1 MKTLIT
7 IAAIFGITLA
17 SALPASAAI
26 VRYNFE
32 LRSPAHV
39 VLGGGTY
46 SFNDQ
51 GGVANMFGET
61 EYALTGFSFTLG
73 GSSFGMGDLDGGTG
87 LVLFGAGN
95 LLLGL
100 EAYRSTA
107 NPFSFLPA
115 GPGSEDFFVNG
126 VGASAHTLDVD
137 AAVAASAPGSLWLA
151 AAGLLPLA
159 AALRARRRRGG

>member
-7 IAAIFGITLA
+7 IAAVFGITLA
-17 SALPASAAI
+17 AALPASAAT
-26 VRYNFE
+26 VSYNFE
-32 LRSPAHV
+32 LTSPAHV

-51 GGVANMFGET
+51 GGVANAFGET

-73 GSSFGMGDLDGGTG
+73 GNSYGLGDLDGGTG

-95 LLLGL
+95 VLLGL
-100 EAYRSTA
+100 EAYRSAA

-115 GPGSEDFFVNG
+115 GPGSEDFFIF
-126 VGASAHTLDVD
+126 GAGANARTLDVD

-151 AAGLLPLA
+151 LLPLA
-159 AALRARRRRGG
+159 AALRARRRRG